1 MLSID
6 ADDSEPEPVKPIPSH
21 FMPVEIAEASDIN
34 DVFGNEDATHFN
46 IGSPLELEQTQVNLN
61 LRRLVE
67 RSSGVFGK
75 SGTGKSFLTRI
86 ILSGVIKRDMVG
98 NLIFDMHNDY
108 GWEMQD
114 QRGPQN
120 KGLRQLFPPKGNL

>member
-6 ADDSEPEPVKPIPSH
+6 ADDSERKPVKTIPSH

-75 SGTGKSFLTRI
+75 TGTRKSFLQPI
-86 ILSGVIKRDMVG
+86 ILSRVLKRHIAA
-98 NLIFDMHNDY
+98 NL
-108 GWEMQD
+108 
-114 QRGPQN
+114 
-120 KGLRQLFPPKGNL
+120 